1 MAKIYKY
8 LGRHASQARHA
19 RGTKEMSWRSRAGPL
34 AATLVLLW
42 LFTGVE
48 RSAREHGEVEYHPFL
63 KHAAALQFVF
73 ENTAQ
78 CGECDLRPWTL
89 MSREERDQFAIY
101 CAARHGIGDVDK
113 CYAMLQQKQRPAGV
127 AAHP

>member
-1 MAKIYKY
+1 
-8 LGRHASQARHA
+8 
-19 RGTKEMSWRSRAGPL
+19 MSRRSRAGLL
-34 AATLVLLW
+34 AAAALALLW

-48 RSAREHGEVEYHPFL
+48 RSAREHGEVEYDPFL

-89 MSREERDQFAIY
+89 MSQQDRDQFAIY
-101 CAARHGIGDVDK
+101 CAVRHGIGDVGK

-127 AAHP
+127 AAAP